1 MERRLKLDKEL
12 RALADSNNVY
22 YQPPESIKMNY
33 PAVVY
38 HLNDAQ
44 ITHADDKNYVR
55 RKRYTVTYITRNPD
69 DHFIDKMMDA
79 FMYCSFDRWYAADNL
94 NHFVYDLYY

>member
-12 RALADSNNVY
+12 RALADSSNVY

-33 PAVVY
+33 PAIVY

-44 ITHADDKNYVR
+44 SIHADDLNYVN

-69 DHFIDKMMDA
+69 QT
-79 FMYCSFDRWYAADNL
+79 FMNEMLDTFSYCTFDRWYAADNL
-94 NHFVYDLYY
+94 HHFVYDLYY

>member
-1 MERRLKLDKEL
+1 MERRLSLDKKL
-12 RALADSNNVY
+12 RALAGSNVY

-33 PAVVY
+33 PAIVY

-44 ITHADDKNYVR
+44 ITHADDLNYIR
-55 RKRYTVTYITRNPD
+55 RKRYTVTYISRNPD
-69 DHFIDKMMDA
+69 DNFVDKMMDT
-79 FMYCSFDRWYAADNL
+79 FTYCSFDRWYAADNL